1 MSKARDISNLF
12 SASTDVSTDAE
23 VNSAIATHASNTT
36 NRHYKA
42 GNSASRP
49 GSPNVGDIYT
59 NTETGFIELY
69 ESTGWS
75 QVGAIASAPS
85 SVVATNQGSG
95 RAYNNGQASVA
106 FSAGTVAGKTYTVTS
121 SPGSYTNTGSASPV
135 VVTGLQSS
143 TQYTYTVI
151 ASNNYGT
158 SAASAASA
166 GVTATTVPQAP
177 TIGTATG
184 ADQSATLTF
193 TAGATGGSSITNY
206 KYSTDNST
214 YTAFSPAQTS
224 SPLTISSLTNGQNYS
239 FYLKAVN
246 ANGDSA
252 ASAASNSTLVGLT
265 NDYQLIASAVVG
277 AGGTSV
283 ITFDNIPQT
292 YSSLEIWSLVKTEAT
307 GAADLHLRMNNDSGA
322 SNYAWFTG
330 YGPSAGSA
338 TAPLGNYSTT
348 YITSVN
354 GAARGDNSV
363 WGATIWTIP
372 DYSKNTKFKQLNHWG
387 GFSTNGGSGINYATG
402 FYGTGLWKNSAAVT
416 RLDFIQTSLTDFNQY
431 SIISLFGLKDS

>member
-23 VNSAIATHASNTT
+23 VNSAIATHVSNTT

-42 GNSASRP
+42 GNTASRP

-69 ESTGWS
+69 ESTGWAP
-75 QVGAIASAPS
+75 VGTAASIPT

-95 RAYNNGQASVA
+95 RAFNNGQASVA

-121 SPGSYTNTGSASPV
+121 SPGSYTNTGSSSPV

-143 TQYTYTVI
+143 TQYTYTVT
-151 ASNNYGT
+151 AANNYGT

-193 TAGATGGSSITNY
+193 TAGATGGSAITNY

-224 SPLTISSLTNGQNYS
+224 SPLTISNLTNGQNYS

-252 ASAASNSTLVGLT
+252 ASAASNSALVGITGDFESIATITSTGSAGNLVFSSIPGTYKHLQIRGILRTNDGGAFNNQGLRFNSDSTSSYAFHTLAGNGTTTSSGANNSFTSINDFMRGASDSLTAGIFGVAVIDILDYANTNKYKTVRVLQGGDANGSGTVGLT
-265 NDYQLIASAVVG
+265 SGLWMKTDAITSITILPS
-277 AGGTSV
+277 GGTAIANS
-283 ITFDNIPQT
+283 TFA
-292 YSSLEIWSLVKTEAT
+292 L
-307 GAADLHLRMNNDSGA
+307 
-322 SNYAWFTG
+322 
-330 YGPSAGSA
+330 YGIR
-338 TAPLGNYSTT
+338 TA
-348 YITSVN
+348 
-354 GAARGDNSV
+354 
-363 WGATIWTIP
+363 
-372 DYSKNTKFKQLNHWG
+372 
-387 GFSTNGGSGINYATG
+387 
-402 FYGTGLWKNSAAVT
+402 
-416 RLDFIQTSLTDFNQY
+416 
-431 SIISLFGLKDS
+431 

>member
-95 RAYNNGQASVA
+95 RSYNDGQASVA
-106 FSAGTVAGKTYTVTS
+106 FTAGTVAGKTYTVTS
-121 SPGSYTNTGSASPV
+121 SPGSYTNTGSSSPV

-143 TQYTYTVI
+143 TQYTYTVT
-151 ASNNYGT
+151 ATNNYGT
-158 SAASAASA
+158 SSASAASA

-206 KYSTDNST
+206 KYSTDNIT

-224 SPLTISSLTNGQNYS
+224 SPLTISGLTNGQNYS

-252 ASAASNSTLVGLT
+252 ASAASNSITAALPT
-265 NDYQLIASAVVG
+265 AFESIATTTVG
-277 AGGTSV
+277 AGGATT
-283 ITFDNIPQT
+283 ITFSSIPQT
-292 YSSLEIWSLVKTEAT
+292 YT
-307 GAADLHLRMNNDSGA
+307 HLQIRGYSTCGRSDGDDNYILRFNGDSG
-322 SNYAWFTG
+322 SNYANHKMF
-330 YGPSAGSA
+330 GSGAA
-338 TAPLGNYSTT
+338 TSVASSTAQDRINLDFAISSPWIGSNNYSPMILDILDYTST
-348 YITSVN
+348 NKAKTVRYITGFDSN
-354 GAARGDNSV
+354 DGNRDRLSFASGL
-363 WGATIWTIP
+363 WT
-372 DYSKNTKFKQLNHWG
+372 
-387 GFSTNGGSGINYATG
+387 STNAITSITLVADAN
-402 FYGTGLWKNSAAVT
+402 
-416 RLDFIQTSLTDFNQY
+416 QTLSQY
-431 SIISLFGLKDS
+431 STVALYGIKSA